1 MAHHGAALRKISKD
15 EGLASR
21 IDEEGSEAG
30 LPPRLSAIL
39 RYAEKLSRRP
49 AEMTRDDVAGLR
61 NAGLD
66 DRAVLEVAE
75 ITAYFNF
82 VNRLADG
89 LGVILEDYDESP

>member
-15 EGLASR
+15 GELATK
-21 IDEEGSEAG
+21 IAEKGSEAD
-30 LPPRLSAIL
+30 LPPRLTAIL
-39 RYAEKLSRRP
+39 RFAEELSRRP
-49 AEMTRDDVAGLR
+49 EEITRDDLAPLR

-66 DRAVLEVAE
+66 DRAVLEVVE

-89 LGVILEDYDESP
+89 LGVSLED

>member
-15 EGLASR
+15 EGLAEK
-21 IDEEGSEAG
+21 IEAEGSAADI
-30 LPPRLSAIL
+30 PPRLTAIL

-49 AEMTRDDVAGLR
+49 EEMARDDTTELR
-61 NAGLD
+61 AAGLD
-66 DRAVLEVAE
+66 DRAILEVVE

-89 LGVILEDYDESP
+89 LGVSLED